1 MLVDHRP
8 IGYWLKRLDRAIE
21 ECFERDLRELGMGR
35 RQWQVLNALRED
47 VRTEGEVERMLAPF
61 WTEDS
66 IRFQDLLA
74 DLVARDLVQVQEGI
88 VELKPA
94 GVVLHQSLSSR
105 VAATR
110 QRLTAGISSE
120 DYATA
125 VRVLERMT
133 ANAERI

>member
-21 ECFERDLRELGMGR
+21 QCFARDLLELGMGR

-61 WTEDS
+61 WSEDS
-66 IRFQDLLA
+66 ITWPELLA
-74 DLVARDLVQVQEGI
+74 DLQARDLVHVRNGI
-88 VELKPA
+88 IELKPA
-94 GVVLHQSLSSR
+94 GVVLHQQLSSK

-110 QRLTAGISSE
+110 QRLTVGIAGE
-120 DYATA
+120 EYETA
-125 VRVLERMT
+125 VRVLEQMT
-133 ANAERI
+133 ANAERV